1 MSVRLCH
8 HQPTICQQE
17 RKKGR
22 KNGIKRVLNV
32 HGEVKLNERRFGDET
47 KITKIK
53 FGTNVLQEFLE
64 TCREA
69 VLHLLRG
76 THYRTKA
83 SESGNHR
90 FMWKKRIEILEGR
103 KFPNVSDPY
112 GALESTQSIQWTIH
126 QRRSERDTYGDLM
139 NQYNRQACEEF
150 FSFSNY
156 EREEN
161 EVDLHGLLVAD
172 EQNYADLR
180 QKLMDKKV
188 DDLVIEEVI
197 GHSRWDGDEAIRKL
211 EEKLD
216 TFDFDTA
223 KKNGQ
228 CWIEIVVG
236 AGNHSREDQKIRP
249 KVERFLQERSI
260 DFAPVNKGSLVV
272 TLEKYNGPEP
282 CFAEYYSK
290 ECDRCWK
297 SSRSWSDTPQ
307 ACKFCKETKD
317 KDVECWPL
325 KQRAE
330 ENSSS
335 YRSQMPSGNR
345 DEMKHQ
351 VDLCKKCQTLGYPCY
366 KFQAVLFFH

>member
-22 KNGIKRVLNV
+22 KKGIKRVLNV

-47 KITKIK
+47 KIFKIK

-103 KFPNVSDPY
+103 KFPNVLDPY
-112 GALESTQSIQWTIH
+112 GALESAQSIQWTIH
-126 QRRSERDTYGDLM
+126 QRRIERDTYGDLM

-150 FSFSNY
+150 FAFFNY

-172 EQNYADLR
+172 EQYAHLRKNLIHKKLSDLTIE
-180 QKLMDKKV
+180 KV
-188 DDLVIEEVI
+188 ICR
-197 GHSRWDGDEAIRKL
+197 SRWEGDEAIRKL

-216 TFDFDTA
+216 TFDFDTS
-223 KKNGQ
+223 KKNEQ
-228 CWIEIVVG
+228 RWIEIVVG
-236 AGNHSREDQKIRP
+236 AGNYSREDQKTRS
-249 KVERFLQERSI
+249 KVERFL
-260 DFAPVNKGSLVV
+260 
-272 TLEKYNGPEP
+272 
-282 CFAEYYSK
+282 
-290 ECDRCWK
+290 
-297 SSRSWSDTPQ
+297 
-307 ACKFCKETKD
+307 
-317 KDVECWPL
+317 
-325 KQRAE
+325 
-330 ENSSS
+330 
-335 YRSQMPSGNR
+335 
-345 DEMKHQ
+345 
-351 VDLCKKCQTLGYPCY
+351 
-366 KFQAVLFFH
+366 